1 MAHYPDAVRELRECL
16 GLVRSVDVT
25 GKLVGVVES
34 VFSRLGGLEE
44 VTARAVL
51 VEAFELCLGATGA
64 VPWSL
69 PLWRAYQSFIESWPL
84 SFGDDVAA
92 SMRSSHLARLLERG
106 VALPIQD
113 VEALARDYELLGG
126 SPPTLDGATERVAAW
141 QAAVAASDG
150 VAAWRGVIEFE
161 VRSSAHNRE
170 AWVWCVTSAYRAA
183 IQYTAPAPAELWHE
197 FAQFCL
203 RRRGEATLSAP
214 APAGKVAAAHLY
226 RLASATTPAAK
237 LCISAAWI
245 AGEVES
251 GREAALEALR
261 ALSTPAAAAVAIP
274 WSTVLEPP
282 LAHSEPMVWQAHAV
296 MQWLVKADTAEAR
309 CAFQRC
315 AIRRSFRDVAQHV
328 LALAVFLELVLKDT
342 MMADLLFLRFLR
354 DDNELFSHQGDEGA
368 ISVAGARADDETWK
382 MLARAARAVKHP
394 LAPIV
399 CKVLLDESTKQ
410 FGDGDTFHDPT
421 AVLWRSIILAIDW
434 SKLDIVSW
442 WPHLVKP
449 YLDNFMIFRNGVR
462 LRPSFLD
469 TILDADPLYD
479 VTKRS
484 QDQVL
489 TTKLKVGL
497 VVPSSRGGPHAKQ
510 HAVDST
516 PLPRAL
522 AHFVD
527 KLPYA
532 KLILR
537 PGYGYRDRVE
547 FVLDALSR
555 LPLEQITNLRD
566 TSSRV
571 DPDDDDVHTNGRTF
585 PPDIFKRRRKA
596 QLDAARRSAQS

>member
-1 MAHYPDAVRELRECL
+1 MHYADAVRELRECL
-16 GLVRSVDVT
+16 GLVRSVDIT
-25 GKLVGVVES
+25 GKLVTVVES
-34 VFSRLGGLEE
+34 VLFRLGGLDE
-44 VTARAVL
+44 VSARAAL
-51 VEAFELCLGATGA
+51 VEAFDLCLGTTGA

-84 SFGDDVAA
+84 SFGDDIAA
-92 SMRSSHLARLLERG
+92 SIRSAHLERLLERG
-106 VALPIQD
+106 VALPIQG

-126 SPPTLDGATERVAAW
+126 SPPTLDWVTERVAAW
-141 QAAVAASDG
+141 QTAVAASDG
-150 VAAWRGVIEFE
+150 LAAWRGVIEFE
-161 VRSSAHNRE
+161 VRASAHNRE

-183 IQYTAPAPAELWHE
+183 IQYTAPASAELWQE

-203 RRRGEATLSAP
+203 RRRGEATLYAP

-226 RLASATTPAAK
+226 RLASAITPAAK
-237 LCISAAWI
+237 LFISTAWI
-245 AGEVES
+245 AGEVDS
-251 GREAALEALR
+251 GREAARGALK
-261 ALSTPAAAAVAIP
+261 ALATPAAAAVAVP
-274 WSTVLEPP
+274 WSTTLEPP
-282 LAHSEPMVWQAHAV
+282 LANSEALVWQSHAV
-296 MQWLVKADTAEAR
+296 TQWLTKADTAEAR
-309 CAFQRC
+309 RAFHRC
-315 AIRRSFRDVAQHV
+315 VFRRRFRDVAQHV
-328 LALAVFLELVLKDT
+328 LAFGVFLEFVQRDT
-342 MMADLLFLRFLR
+342 VGADLLFLSSLK
-354 DDNELFSHQGDEGA
+354 DDHEVCEHQGDDGP
-368 ISVAGARADDETWK
+368 ISVARARDDDETWK
-382 MLARAARAVKHP
+382 MLARAARAIQHP

-399 CKVLLDESTKQ
+399 CKMLLDESTKQ

-434 SKLDIVSW
+434 SKLDIISW
-442 WPHLVKP
+442 WLHLVKP
-449 YLDNFMIFRNGVR
+449 YLDNFMIFRNGIR

-469 TILDADPLYD
+469 TILNADPLYD
-479 VTKRS
+479 ATKRR

-497 VVPSSRGGPHAKQ
+497 VVPSSRGGPHAKSP
-510 HAVDST
+510 AVDST

-532 KLILR
+532 KLVPR

-566 TSSRV
+566 TSSLA
-571 DPDDDDVHTNGRTF
+571 DQDDDDLHTHSRSF

-596 QLDAARRSAQS
+596 QLDAARRSTRS